1 MFSSF
6 HYWWLALIV
15 LAMFVGLNLVVHFLR
30 NNPRLSYTIAYS
42 IALYL
47 LIYKIGEYTVWQAL
61 GYRMK
66 FPVEFS
72 AMSYVAFSIFVTFRL
87 KKIDAFGVFTAILA
101 GVIYEMSWIIS
112 PDGHVGV
119 SENHFLSV
127 MAIVNHTLLY
137 FGGMLM
143 AANCRTYDVK
153 KTVWQLFIGVGVLIG
168 YSWLIHLFT
177 DYSKVSGKP
186 IIIMI
191 TDGSVLSYVT
201 DNITTLWTTL
211 YMIGAVILLCL
222 IIAGFYLLNNKT
234 SKARIKNGGPAN
246 FTPDKWI
253 DTYVWKKK

>member
-15 LAMFVGLNLVVHFLR
+15 LAAFVGLNIVVYLLR
-30 NNPRLSYTIAYS
+30 NNPRLSYAIAYTIAM
-42 IALYL
+42 YL

-72 AMSYVAFSIFVTFRL
+72 AMSYVVFSIFVTFRL
-87 KKIDAFGVFTAILA
+87 KKIDAFAVFTAILA

-119 SENHFLSV
+119 SENMFLSV
-127 MAIVNHTLLY
+127 MAIINHTLLY
-137 FGGMLM
+137 FGGMIM
-143 AANCRTYDVK
+143 AANCRSYSIK
-153 KTVWQLFIGVGVLIG
+153 KTVWQIFLGVGILVG
-168 YSWLIHLFT
+168 YSWIIHLFT
-177 DYSKVSGKP
+177 DYSVVSGKP

-191 TDGSVLSYVT
+191 TDGSVLSYVS
-201 DNITTLWTTL
+201 DNPSLGFTIG

-222 IIAGFYLLNNKT
+222 IIAGFYLLNSKT
-234 SKARIKNGGPAN
+234 TKSRLKFGGPAN
-246 FTPDKWI
+246 YTPDTWLQ
-253 DTYVWKKK
+253 TYKWKK